1 MDGDLMRPDAQT
13 LQDDLSAH
21 VAAVTGTVDNAA
33 ATILEIAARLVSC
46 FEQGGKVLICGNG
59 GSAADAQHFA
69 AEFVNHLRFDRP
81 PLPAI
86 ALTTDSSVLTSVAND
101 RRYEDIFARQIDA
114 NGAAGDMLIVLSTSG
129 TSPNVLAAL
138 AAGRR
143 KGMVTVG
150 LTGEAGIEPMGAN
163 ADVLLAVPSRDTQ
176 RIQECH
182 LFVYHVIAGLVE
194 ERLFGAAGSAR
205 TQRAGAN

>member
-1 MDGDLMRPDAQT
+1 MQAETRT
-13 LQDDLSAH
+13 LEDELAAH
-21 VAAVTGTVDNAA
+21 VAAVTGTVVDSA
-33 ATILEIAARLVSC
+33 ATILEIASRLATC
-46 FEQGGKVLICGNG
+46 FKRGGKVLICGNG

-81 PLPAI
+81 ALPAI

-101 RRYEDIFARQIDA
+101 RRYEDIFARQIEA
-114 NGAAGDMLIVLSTSG
+114 IGATGDVLIVLSTSG
-129 TSPNVLAAL
+129 ASPNVLAAL

-150 LTGEAGIEPMGAN
+150 LTGQSGIQPMSADS
-163 ADVLLAVPSRDTQ
+163 DVLLAVASRETQ

-182 LFVYHVIAGLVE
+182 LFAYHVIAGIVE
-194 ERLFGAAGSAR
+194 AQLFGAHVG
-205 TQRAGAN
+205 QD

>member
-1 MDGDLMRPDAQT
+1 MQPDART
-13 LQDDLSAH
+13 LQDNLAAH
-21 VAAVTGTVDNAA
+21 LAAVTGTVDSSA
-33 ATILEIAARLVSC
+33 ATILEIASRLVLC

-81 PLPAI
+81 ALPAI

-114 NGAAGDMLIVLSTSG
+114 HGAAGDMLIVLSTSG
-129 TSPNVLAAL
+129 SSPNVLAAL

-150 LTGEAGIEPMGAN
+150 LTGEAGIERMSAD

-176 RIQECH
+176 RVQESH
-182 LFVYHVIAGLVE
+182 LFVYHVIAGMVE
-194 ERLFGAAGSAR
+194 DQLFGAAGSAK
-205 TQRAGAN
+205 TERAGAY

>member
-1 MDGDLMRPDAQT
+1 MQAEARNLHGDLAD
-13 LQDDLSAH
+13 H
-21 VAAVTGTVDNAA
+21 VAAVTGTVGDHA
-33 ATILEIAARLVSC
+33 ATILEIVSRLVSC
-46 FEQGGKVLICGNG
+46 FEQAGKVLICGNG

-81 PLPAI
+81 ALPAI

-101 RRYEDIFARQIDA
+101 RRYENIFARQIEA
-114 NGAAGDMLIVLSTSG
+114 IGAAGDMLIVLSTSG
-129 TSPNVLAAL
+129 ASPNVLAAL

-150 LTGEAGIEPMGAN
+150 LTGEAGIEPMGPDS
-163 ADVLLAVPSRDTQ
+163 DVLLAVPSRDTQ

-182 LFVYHVIAGLVE
+182 LFVYHAIAGMVE
-194 ERLFGAAGSAR
+194 EQLFGAAGSAR
-205 TQRAGAN
+205 TERAGAT

>member
-1 MDGDLMRPDAQT
+1 MHAGARALHDELA
-13 LQDDLSAH
+13 SH
-21 VAAVTGTVDNAA
+21 VAAVTGTVVDSS
-33 ATILEIAARLVSC
+33 ATILEIASRLASC

-81 PLPAI
+81 ALPAI
-86 ALTTDSSVLTSVAND
+86 ALTTDSSVLTSIAND
-101 RRYEDIFARQIDA
+101 RRYEDIFARQVDA
-114 NGAAGDMLIVLSTSG
+114 IGAAGDVLIALSTSG
-129 TSPNVLAAL
+129 ASPNVLGAL

-150 LTGEAGIEPMGAN
+150 LTGQAGIEPMSADS
-163 ADVLLAVPSRDTQ
+163 DVLLAVPSRDTQ

-182 LFVYHVIAGLVE
+182 LFVYHVIAGIVE
-194 ERLFGAAGSAR
+194 EQLFGAAGSAK
-205 TQRAGAN
+205 TERAGSN

>member
-1 MDGDLMRPDAQT
+1 MEAEARTVQGDLA
-13 LQDDLSAH
+13 AH
-21 VAAVTGTVDNAA
+21 IAAVTGTVVDSA
-33 ATILEIAARLVSC
+33 ATILEIASRLVSC

-81 PLPAI
+81 ALPAI
-86 ALTTDSSVLTSVAND
+86 ALTTDSSVLTSIAND
-101 RRYEDIFARQIDA
+101 RRYEDIFARQIEA
-114 NGAAGDMLIVLSTSG
+114 TGAAGDMLIVLSTSG
-129 TSPNVLAAL
+129 SSPNVLAAL

-150 LTGEAGIEPMGAN
+150 LTGEAGIERMSAG

-182 LFVYHVIAGLVE
+182 LFIYHVIAGMVE
-194 ERLFGAAGSAR
+194 EHLFGTDGSG
-205 TQRAGAN
+205 TTERAGVN